1 MLQRISEK
9 DRIVDAR
16 ICYTDSSIIEEETV
30 VPSLGQLDDS
40 DFILDIEN
48 VQLAVI

>member
-1 MLQRISEK
+1 
-9 DRIVDAR
+9 
-16 ICYTDSSIIEEETV
+16 V